1 MVEDSRETSKKDSNT
16 ISVPSG
22 DNSVQDVIEL
32 GAEETLSPEYL
43 KVDYSPAGTTTAE
56 VVFYDDPIGTGSGDV
71 SDERERQYL
80 SGGDTLVLDDVTLED
95 FENGVLVLP
104 DGAQDAAIN
113 ITVGGF
119 LTTS

>member
-1 MVEDSRETSKKDSNT
+1 MAEDSRTTSKKDSET

-22 DNSVQDVIEL
+22 NGDVQDVIEL
-32 GAEETLSPEYL
+32 GAEETLSPEYI
-43 KVDYSPAGTTTAE
+43 KVDYSGSGTSTAE
-56 VVFYDDPIGTGSGDV
+56 VVFYDESVGTGTGSV
-71 SDERERQYL
+71 ADERERQFVD
-80 SGGDTLVLDDVTLED
+80 GGDTEVLDGLTLED
-95 FENGVLVLP
+95 FENGVVVQA